1 MNIPFAAAALL
12 LAVAFFAHLFVGTR
26 ETLSQKPDEEN
37 TTQQG
42 MRNWMQ
48 AVCAFQLVSI
58 DLLLLAAAACL
69 LAFTRIFDGM
79 EAAAARFF
87 AVYLGLWCTVWL
99 IQLKMAG
106 ARGEDDF
113 LLSAEA
119 LNSLRQVLP
128 EAHLMNVP
136 FAAHEVIKEQ
146 PDILWAAMKVFYKL

>member
-58 DLLLLAAAACL
+58 DLLLLAAIACL
-69 LAFTRIFDGM
+69 RLHGFSTAWKPLPP
-79 EAAAARFF
+79 
-87 AVYLGLWCTVWL
+87 VLLPL
-99 IQLKMAG
+99 IWAYG
-106 ARGEDDF
+106 APRG
-113 LLSAEA
+113 
-119 LNSLRQVLP
+119 
-128 EAHLMNVP
+128 
-136 FAAHEVIKEQ
+136 
-146 PDILWAAMKVFYKL
+146 

>member
-12 LAVAFFAHLFVGTR
+12 LAVALFAHLFVGTR

-58 DLLLLAAAACL
+58 DLLLLAAIACL
-69 LAFTRIFDGM
+69 LAFTRVFDSM

-106 ARGEDDF
+106 ARGKTYF
-113 LLSAEA
+113 LLGQWILFLLCA
-119 LNSLRQVLP
+119 L
-128 EAHLMNVP
+128 LM
-136 FAAHEVIKEQ
+136 
-146 PDILWAAMKVFYKL
+146 LWGAY

>member
-1 MNIPFAAAALL
+1 MKNAINAIEKKYAKPSKSEHNMNIPFAAAALL

-58 DLLLLAAAACL
+58 DLLLLAAIACL
-69 LAFTRIFDGM
+69 LAFTRVFDGM
-79 EAAAARFF
+79 EAASARFV

-106 ARGEDDF
+106 ARGKNYF
-113 LLSAEA
+113 LLGQWILFLLCA
-119 LNSLRQVLP
+119 L
-128 EAHLMNVP
+128 LM
-136 FAAHEVIKEQ
+136 
-146 PDILWAAMKVFYKL
+146 LWGAY